1 MAAISDTDFISTS
14 RLFLDDIERIA
25 PACLA
30 EWSLT
35 INASKTERSS
45 VCRHADR
52 VDEEWRMTRKLG
64 SLLGEAEDVARRKQ
78 LANVAF
84 RKLSTVWFRRSR
96 ISLLLRLRLYDS
108 FVVPVLV
115 YNMGTWGLTKTEL
128 ERLDAY
134 HRRHLRQIIGIQWPH
149 RISNTALYRRCRCR
163 PISENVKSARWRLF
177 GHVLRMPLDAPAQQA
192 IDYYFADTGVGTFRG
207 RPRTT
212 LPTALSADLRRVGRT
227 LRCPADIDAL
237 RLLNREQWRQLERD
251 IAEES

>member
-1 MAAISDTDFISTS
+1 
-14 RLFLDDIERIA
+14 
-25 PACLA
+25 
-30 EWSLT
+30 
-35 INASKTERSS
+35 
-45 VCRHADR
+45 
-52 VDEEWRMTRKLG
+52 MTRKLG
-64 SLLGEAEDVARRKQ
+64 SLLGEAEDVAPRRKQ

-115 YNMGTWGLTKTEL
+115 YNMGTWGLTKAEL

-134 HRRHLRQIIGIQWPH
+134 HRRHLRQIIGIHWPH

-192 IDYYFADTGVGTFRG
+192 IDYYFVDTGVGTFRG